1 VRVLLDECLPRRL
14 KRELVGHDVRTAPEM
29 GWASKSNGE
38 LLALAAGRFDV
49 FLTVDRNLS
58 YQQDVSAVDIAVV
71 VLVARSNALDVLR
84 PLVPLV
90 LDALANPKRG
100 AVMLI
105 RPEGESEANRQR

>member
-1 VRVLLDECLPRRL
+1 
-14 KRELVGHDVRTAPEM
+14 M

-38 LLALAAGRFDV
+38 LLALAVGEFDA

-58 YQQDVSAVDIAVV
+58 YQQDISAVDIAVL

-90 LDALANPKRG
+90 LDALANPRRG
-100 AVMLI
+100 TVTLI
-105 RPEGESEANRQR
+105 RTDSESQANRQR

>member
-1 VRVLLDECLPRRL
+1 MRVLLDECLPRRL
-14 KRELVGHDVRTAPEM
+14 KRDLVGHDVTTAQEM

-38 LLALAAGRFDV
+38 LLGLAAGAFDV

-58 YQQDVSAVDIAVV
+58 YQQDVSALDIAVL

-100 AVMLI
+100 AVTLV
-105 RPEGESEANRQR
+105 GADDESQPNRQR

>member
-1 VRVLLDECLPRRL
+1 MRVLLDECLPRRL

-29 GWASKSNGE
+29 GWASKTNGE
-38 LLALAAGRFDV
+38 LLALAAGEFDV

-71 VLVARSNALDVLR
+71 VLVARSNALDALR

-90 LDALANPKRG
+90 LDALANPKRR
-100 AVMLI
+100 AVTLI
-105 RPEGESEANRQR
+105 RAEGESQANTQK

>member
-1 VRVLLDECLPRRL
+1 
-14 KRELVGHDVRTAPEM
+14 M

-38 LLALAAGRFDV
+38 LLALAAGEFDV

-58 YQQDVSAVDIAVV
+58 YQQDVSAVDIAVL

-100 AVMLI
+100 AVTLI
-105 RPEGESEANRQR
+105 RAEGASQASRQG